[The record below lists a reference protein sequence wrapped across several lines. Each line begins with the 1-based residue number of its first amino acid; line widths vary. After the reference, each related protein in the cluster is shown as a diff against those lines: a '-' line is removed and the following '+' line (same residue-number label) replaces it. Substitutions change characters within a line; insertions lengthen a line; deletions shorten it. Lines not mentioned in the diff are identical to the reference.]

1 MSESIDELLR
11 DYPVTLELPVQ
22 WGDMDAFAHVN
33 NLVYL
38 RWFESGRVAYLE
50 KLDAMGANASGSV
63 GPILGQMDCR
73 YRIPLEYPDRIT
85 VGVRVS
91 EIGEDRFTMHHRVV
105 SHHHRKVAAEGS
117 ALVVCVDYQRGGKVP
132 VPPSWREAITRLE
145 N

>member
-1 MSESIDELLR
+1 MSESIQELLR

-50 KLDAMGANASGSV
+50 KLDAMGANAGDV

-91 EIGEDRFTMHHRVV
+91 EVGEDRFTMHHRVV
-105 SHHHRKVAAEGS
+105 SHQHGKVAAEGGG
-117 ALVVCVDYQRGGKVP
+117 VIVCVDYRRGGKVP
-132 VPPSWREAITRLE
+132 VPDAWREAIARLQG
-145 N
+145 